1 MTDEDRRLIKKR
13 IELVKVMKKDGKNV
27 EKRKSRRYNYDCLT
41 SFKP

>member
-13 IELVKVMKKDGKNV
+13 IGLVKVMKKDGKNV
-27 EKRKSRRYNYDCLT
+27 EKRKSRCYNYDCLT